1 MMKKNVLLLMV
12 LAGTLTVQAKPHL
25 YTDNS
30 GEVYTGDG
38 DTFAGNTYTGDT
50 FAGDTYT
57 GDTYTGNTFAGDTFA
72 GDGEVYTFLTFEMTD
87 GSKASV
93 STTSLTLTINGNM
106 LTVGSQTFTLTN
118 LSKMYFSTTDESTTD
133 ESATGIEEFTSL
145 DEATEIYDLQGHQI
159 QKEQMR
165 KGVYIIKTKKKTSK
179 IIVK

>member
-72 GDGEVYTFLTFEMTD
+72 GDGEVYTFLTIEVRKRR
-87 GSKASV
+87 KAPV
-93 STTSLTLTINGNM
+93 ATT
-106 LTVGSQTFTLTN
+106 
-118 LSKMYFSTTDESTTD
+118 
-133 ESATGIEEFTSL
+133 
-145 DEATEIYDLQGHQI
+145 
-159 QKEQMR
+159 
-165 KGVYIIKTKKKTSK
+165 
-179 IIVK
+179 

>member
-1 MMKKNVLLLMV
+1 MKKNVLLLMV
-12 LAGTLTVQAKPHL
+12 LAGTLTVKAKPHL

-38 DTFAGNTYTGDT
+38 DTYTWNTFAGNTFAGNTYTGD
-50 FAGDTYT
+50 
-57 GDTYTGNTFAGDTFA
+57 TFAGDTFA

-133 ESATGIEEFTSL
+133 ESATGIEEITSL

>member
-30 GEVYTGDG
+30 GEIYTGDG
-38 DTFAGNTYTGDT
+38 DTYTWNTFAGNTYTGD
-50 FAGDTYT
+50 
-57 GDTYTGNTFAGDTFA
+57 TFAGDTFA

-93 STTSLTLTINGNM
+93 STTSLTLTINANM

-133 ESATGIEEFTSL
+133 ESATGIEEITSL

>member
-1 MMKKNVLLLMV
+1 MKKNVLLLMV

-38 DTFAGNTYTGDT
+38 DTYTWNTFAGNTFAGNTFAGNTYTGD
-50 FAGDTYT
+50 
-57 GDTYTGNTFAGDTFA
+57 TFAGDTFA

-133 ESATGIEEFTSL
+133 ESATGIEEITSL